1 LLPVPGPTRAASDGS
16 ALSLMVPANE
26 ALPVALAPPPR
37 RRVRVSL
44 SWWPRSFPP
53 LVPTLIVIFFVVC
66 GVFGPTI
73 APYSLDQTDFTA
85 VLKPPFWLP
94 GGSMAHLLGTDQLG
108 RDILTRLL
116 HGSQLSL
123 ILAVCA
129 VAGAGAIGVALGIVA
144 GQSRGFL
151 SALIMRV
158 VDAFLALPFFLVAMA
173 FVAALGVSTTNI
185 IIVMALT
192 TWPPFTRI
200 VRAEALR
207 IRESDYVALAK
218 IAGVPSWRIAI
229 EHILPNVLN
238 GVIVMVTIDFGRV
251 VLLESGLSFLGLGV
265 QPPAVSWGLLL
276 ADGKNFMTLA
286 WWLTVMPGL
295 ALLFTVLAFNMLGDW
310 LRDRLDPRLG

>member
-1 LLPVPGPTRAASDGS
+1 MTNIVAGAVTEEGRTSLYRRIWPKSNPPVVPVLLAV
-16 ALSLMVPANE
+16 V
-26 ALPVALAPPPR
+26 
-37 RRVRVSL
+37 
-44 SWWPRSFPP
+44 
-53 LVPTLIVIFFVVC
+53 FVFC
-66 GVFGPTI
+66 GIFGPWI
-73 APYSLDQTDFTA
+73 APYSLDQTDFSA
-85 VLKPPFWLP
+85 VLKPPFWQE

-108 RDILTRLL
+108 RDILTRML

-123 ILAVCA
+123 ILAA
-129 VAGAGAIGVALGIVA
+129 ISVAGAGAIGVALGVIA
-144 GQSRGFL
+144 GYSRGFL
-151 SALIMRV
+151 GALIMRV

-192 TWPPFTRI
+192 TWPAFTRI

-207 IRESDYVALAK
+207 VRESDYVALAK
-218 IAGVPSWRIAI
+218 VAGVPPWRVAI

-238 GVIVMVTIDFGRV
+238 GVIVMATLDFGRV

-265 QPPAVSWGLLL
+265 QPPSVSWGLLL
-276 ADGKNFMTLA
+276 ADGKQFITFA

-295 ALLFTVLAFNMLGDW
+295 ALLLTVLSFNMLGDW

>member
-1 LLPVPGPTRAASDGS
+1 MTLTSPPSPQMRLPR
-16 ALSLMVPANE
+16 L
-26 ALPVALAPPPR
+26 
-37 RRVRVSL
+37 
-44 SWWPRSFPP
+44 WPRGFPP
-53 LVPTLIVIFFVVC
+53 LIPTLIVAFFVFC
-66 GVFGPTI
+66 GAFGPVI
-73 APYSLDQTDFTA
+73 APYQLDQTDFTA
-85 VLKPPFWLP
+85 VLAPPFWQA
-94 GGSMAHLLGTDQLG
+94 GGSPAHLLGTDQLG

-144 GQSRGFL
+144 GHSRGFL
-151 SALIMRV
+151 SALIMRI

-276 ADGKNFMTLA
+276 ADGKNFMTFA

-295 ALLFTVLAFNMLGDW
+295 ALLFTVLAFNLLGDW

>member
-1 LLPVPGPTRAASDGS
+1 MTEVIPAVLPAA
-16 ALSLMVPANE
+16 
-26 ALPVALAPPPR
+26 PPR
-37 RRVRVSL
+37 RAGFSSV
-44 SWWPRSFPP
+44 WPRSFPP
-53 LVPTLIVIFFVVC
+53 FIPSAIATVFVLCGIFAPFL
-66 GVFGPTI
+66 

-85 VLKPPFWLP
+85 VLKPPAWLA
-94 GGSMAHLLGTDQLG
+94 GGSWAHVLGTDQLG
-108 RDILTRLL
+108 RDVLTRLL
-116 HGSQLSL
+116 YGSQLSL
-123 ILAVCA
+123 MLAA
-129 VAGAGAIGVALGIVA
+129 ISVAGAGTIGVALGVIA
-144 GQSRGFL
+144 GYSRGIL
-151 SALIMRV
+151 GAVIMRV

-218 IAGVPSWRIAI
+218 IAGVRPWRIAV

-238 GVIVMVTIDFGRV
+238 GVIVLATIDFGRV

-276 ADGKNFMTLA
+276 ADGKNFITFA

-295 ALLFTVLAFNMLGDW
+295 ALLFTVLGFNMLGDW
-310 LRDRLDPRLG
+310 ARDRLDPRLG